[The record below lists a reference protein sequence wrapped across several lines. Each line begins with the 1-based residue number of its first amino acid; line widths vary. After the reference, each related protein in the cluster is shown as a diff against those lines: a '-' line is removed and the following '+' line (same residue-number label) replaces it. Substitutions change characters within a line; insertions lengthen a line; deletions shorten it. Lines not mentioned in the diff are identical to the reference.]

1 MGDGLEAS
9 EDLSE
14 HTEVLVHVAFNSA
27 DFAASLQ
34 LFAQIHIYSRIEMS
48 GFALK
53 DWWGLPPTLTGLT
66 LPQATA
72 TVKHA
77 LLCAHAQSWWNRPSS
92 RIYDNCQRSETCV
105 WMIWRLGQQL

>member
-77 LLCAHAQSWWNRPSS
+77 LSFAHTLRVGGIGPLL
-92 RIYDNCQRSETCV
+92 EFM
-105 WMIWRLGQQL
+105 MIVNDPRLACG

>member
-53 DWWGLPPTLTGLT
+53 DWWG
-66 LPQATA
+66 
-72 TVKHA
+72 
-77 LLCAHAQSWWNRPSS
+77 
-92 RIYDNCQRSETCV
+92 
-105 WMIWRLGQQL
+105 